1 MAHAPAKPL
10 HVLLSEGA
18 STSAREA
25 LTILGLTG
33 HLVEV
38 CDPDAH
44 CLARFSRW
52 VRRFHRCPGLAKD
65 PAGFL
70 AFIETLLARRRF
82 DVLLPTHE
90 QGYLLARAQQR
101 LQADVGIALPDFAN
115 YRAAHSKAGFSRLL
129 TELGLPQP
137 ATDLAK
143 SAAELRGLVRF
154 PCVIKTAIG
163 TGSRGIWLVRDNAGL
178 TQALED
184 LGAQDGFQDGFHDA
198 FANGVLVQEFVAG
211 AIEKAQAVFCR
222 GKLLGFHAYR
232 QIAAGAGGGD
242 ARKESVRRP
251 DVRTHIAMIGA
262 RLGWHGAL
270 SVDYIL
276 SSAAAV
282 PRYIDCN
289 PRLVEPMS
297 AYLAGLDLVQLLL
310 QVSLGETPV
319 TAADSRA
326 GVRTHLAVQA
336 LLGCALRGGRRRD
349 IWRECAHLLTRRGAY
364 AGSVEELTPVRLDWM
379 SAVPLAMTAIFLSV
393 APSLAKP
400 LAKRGWGAHLLDAH
414 SIRLIDHEDFG
425 R

>member
-1 MAHAPAKPL
+1 MDAKRIQGMAHAPPKPL

-25 LTILGLTG
+25 LTVLGLAG
-33 HLVEV
+33 HIVEV
-38 CDPDAH
+38 CDPQAH

-52 VRRFHRCPGLAKD
+52 VRKFHRCPGLAKD

-70 AFIETLLARRRF
+70 AFIEKLLATRRF

-101 LQADVGIALPDFAN
+101 IQAHVGIALPNFAN
-115 YRAAHSKAGFSRLL
+115 YRTAHSKVGFSRLL

-137 ATDLAK
+137 ATHLAK

-154 PCVIKTAIG
+154 PCVVKTSIG
-163 TGSRGIWLVRDNAGL
+163 TASRGIWAVRDNAGL
-178 TQALED
+178 MQALKD
-184 LGAQDGFQDGFHDA
+184 LGANDG
-198 FANGVLVQEFVAG
+198 FANGVLVQDFVAG
-211 AIEKAQAVFCR
+211 ATEKAQAVFCR

-242 ARKESVRRP
+242 ARKESVWRP
-251 DVRTHIAMIGA
+251 DVRAHVAMIGE
-262 RLGWHGAL
+262 RLRWHGAL

-276 SSAAAV
+276 SSASAT
-282 PRYIDCN
+282 PFYIDCN

-297 AYLAGLDLVQLLL
+297 AYLAGLDLVDLLL
-310 QVSLGETPV
+310 QVSLGETPP
-319 TAADSRA
+319 AAVDCPA
-326 GVRTHLAVQA
+326 GVRTHLAMQA
-336 LLGCALRGGRRRD
+336 LLGCALRGGSRRD
-349 IWRECAHLLTRRGAY
+349 IFRECAHLLTRRGAY

-379 SAVPLAMTAIFLSV
+379 SAVPLAMTAILLGV

-400 LAKRGWGAHLLDAH
+400 LAQGGWGAHLLDAH
-414 SIRLIDHEDFG
+414 SIRLIDDENFA
-425 R
+425 

>member
-1 MAHAPAKPL
+1 MAHAVPKPL

-18 STSAREA
+18 STSARET
-25 LTILGLTG
+25 LTVLGLAG
-33 HLVEV
+33 HVVEI

-52 VRRFHRCPGLAKD
+52 VRKFHRCPALARD
-65 PAGFL
+65 PAGYL
-70 AFIETLLARRRF
+70 AFIEKLLAARRF

-101 LQADVGIALPDFAN
+101 VQADVGIALPSFAS

-129 TELGLPQP
+129 DEMGLPQP
-137 ATDLAK
+137 ATRLAK
-143 SAAELRGLVRF
+143 SAAELRSLVRI
-154 PCVIKTAIG
+154 PCVVKTSIG
-163 TGSRGIWLVRDNAGL
+163 TASRGVWLVRDNAGL
-178 TQALED
+178 MQALED
-184 LGAQDGFQDGFHDA
+184 LRAHDG
-198 FANGVLVQEFVAG
+198 FANGVLVQDFVVG
-211 AIEKAQAVFCR
+211 ATEKAQAVFCR

-251 DVRTHIAMIGA
+251 DVRAHVAMIGE
-262 RLGWHGAL
+262 RLDWHGAL

-276 SSAAAV
+276 SSAPAV

-310 QVSLGETPV
+310 RVSLGETPP
-319 TAADSRA
+319 TAMDSRA
-326 GVRTHLAVQA
+326 GVRTHLAMQA
-336 LLGCALRGGRRRD
+336 LLRCALRGGTRRD
-349 IWRECAHLLTRRGAY
+349 ILRECAHLLTCRGTY
-364 AGSVEELTPVRLDWM
+364 AASVEELTPVRLDWM
-379 SAVPLAMTAIFLSV
+379 SAVPPAITAILLSV

-400 LAKRGWGAHLLDAH
+400 LAKGGWGAHLLDAP
-414 SIRLIDHEDFG
+414 SIRLIDDESFG